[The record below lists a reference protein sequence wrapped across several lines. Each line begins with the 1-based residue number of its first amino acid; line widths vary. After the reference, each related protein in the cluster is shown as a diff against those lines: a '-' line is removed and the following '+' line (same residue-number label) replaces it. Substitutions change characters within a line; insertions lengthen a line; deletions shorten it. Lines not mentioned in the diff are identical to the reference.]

1 MTVDQGVY
9 INSTYLKSSTHSCA
23 HTASTSSKQNWKKKS
38 QHGVAALCTIIK
50 LAAAYIIGATII
62 LLTII
67 SHEYMVLSYTH
78 IHTRTH
84 PPVQPIQGHAPSLSL
99 LPLFPSSE

>member
-1 MTVDQGVY
+1 MY
-9 INSTYLKSSTHSCA
+9 THCFNIIKA
-23 HTASTSSKQNWKKKS
+23 KWEKKP

-67 SHEYMVLSYTH
+67 SHEYMVISYTH
-78 IHTRTH
+78 IHTQTH